1 MASFVR
7 VASKSEIPEG
17 SAKCIEVG
25 IDRIA
30 IFNLGGSFYAIDDD
44 CTHAGGSLS
53 EGEIEGDEVVC
64 PLHGSCFK
72 ISTGEALNPPASDSV
87 TTYTVRLSG
96 DDIEVEI

>member
-53 EGEIEGDEVVC
+53 EGEIEVTEPEIMGE
-64 PLHGSCFK
+64 
-72 ISTGEALNPPASDSV
+72 ITGEAPCPEGVVESV
-87 TTYTVRLSG
+87 GWWYGRK
-96 DDIEVEI
+96 

>member
-17 SAKCIEVG
+17 SAKCVEVG

-30 IFNLGGSFYAIDDD
+30 IFHVGGSFYAIDDD
-44 CTHAGGSLS
+44 CTHAGGPLS

-72 ISTGEALNPPASDSV
+72 ITTGEALNPPASASV
-87 TTYTVRLSG
+87 ATYSVRLNG